1 MKASYLKIAVGLV
14 AGLLAGG
21 VQAQRLN
28 DPALDGMQVLPRV
41 EGCNAPGGLFP
52 ITSSDGPMDAPYWCG
67 APPYCL
73 TMPVGNAER
82 CHIIPG
88 VRQGGLRGVRDPQD
102 LLCDVTNVNPTGP
115 THATPGRC
123 PVAPTLGATINNVQA
138 ATVSQGANV
147 TLRVNTANA
156 APLSTPTALTM
167 ACSGTNAA
175 ISPFNQTN
183 LIAYAG
189 QDHTFPAVAATT
201 AGNTACTITATNAAG
216 SATYN
221 VSFNATPTVTTPAPT
236 VQAEFTNSPVT
247 VGSTRVSLRTRT
259 TNATGNITWRCTGI
273 WNFTDTRPSSNGA
286 WHTTS
291 HNQGSGSAAGRSST
305 CTFTATGP
313 GGTGTTTATWR
324 AVAPSGSGGGGTG
337 GGDDS
342 DTPLRTTWF
351 FRGCLRE
358 AAGGQNGGGCQQY
371 KLGVANGSS
380 IRDVGS
386 VTCNGVLRTYIS
398 TPSNVVPAAERN
410 AAANWARRWN
420 GSFYP
425 LGMVTNSYSCT
436 G

>member
-1 MKASYLKIAVGLV
+1 MNIRKIFYTCIGSTVLLISQ
-14 AGLLAGG
+14 AGA
-21 VQAQRLN
+21 QALN
-28 DPALDGMQVLPRV
+28 DPAIDGMRVLPRV
-41 EGCNAPGGLFP
+41 EGCNVPGGLQP
-52 ITSSDGPMDAPYWCG
+52 ITSSDGPNDAMYWCG
-67 APPYCL
+67 PPPYCL
-73 TMPVGNAER
+73 TMPVGSPER
-82 CHIIPG
+82 CHIVPGSRNGGLNG
-88 VRQGGLRGVRDPQD
+88 VRNPQD
-102 LLCDVTNVNPTGP
+102 LICDVTNINPTGP
-115 THATPGRC
+115 THAFPGRC
-123 PVAPTLGATINNVQA
+123 PVPPTLGATVNGVQA

-147 TLRVNTANA
+147 TLRVNTANT
-156 APLSTPTALTM
+156 APLSAPTALTM

-189 QDHTFPAVAATT
+189 QDHTFPAVAASS

-236 VQAEFTNSPVT
+236 VQAEFTNSPVA

-273 WNFTDTRPSSNGA
+273 WNFTDTRPSSNGG
-286 WHTTS
+286 WHTTT

-324 AVAPSGSGGGGTG
+324 AVAASGGSGGGNTG
-337 GGDDS
+337 GGT
-342 DTPLRTTWF
+342 DTPAQPTTTWF
-351 FRGCLRE
+351 FRACYRE
-358 AAGGQNGGGCQQY
+358 AANGGNGGGCSAY
-371 KLGVANGSS
+371 KLGVASGSS

-386 VTCNGVLRTYIS
+386 VTCHGTLRSLAASSSAI
-398 TPSNVVPAAERN
+398 PANVRSAAS
-410 AAANWARRWN
+410 NWARRWN
-420 GSFYP
+420 GSYVP
-425 LGMVTNSYSCT
+425 LGMLTTAWSCT

>member
-1 MKASYLKIAVGLV
+1 MKLSTMAYSCLAASLLSLTV
-14 AGLLAGG
+14 ATGH
-21 VQAQRLN
+21 AQPIYDIN
-28 DPALDGMQVLPRV
+28 KVGMQKLPLV
-41 EGCNAPGGLFP
+41 EGCNVPGGLRP
-52 ITSSDGPMDAPYWCG
+52 ITSSDGPRDGMFWCG
-67 APPYCL
+67 PPPYCL
-73 TMPVGNAER
+73 TMAVGSPER

-88 VRQGGLRGVRDPQD
+88 SREGGLKGVRDPQD

-123 PVAPTLGATINNVQA
+123 PVLPTLGATVNGVQV
-138 ATVSQGANV
+138 ATLSQGANV
-147 TLRVNTANA
+147 TLRVNTASA
-156 APLSTPTALTM
+156 APLSTPTTLTM

-189 QDHTFPAVAATT
+189 QDHTFPAVAASS

-324 AVAPSGSGGGGTG
+324 AVAASGGGDSGGGGTPT
-337 GGDDS
+337 
-342 DTPLRTTWF
+342 DTPATTTWF
-351 FRGCLRE
+351 FRACQRE
-358 AAGGQNGGGCQQY
+358 AANGGNGGGCAAF
-371 KLGVANGSS
+371 KLGVAVGST

-386 VTCNGVLRTYIS
+386 VTCRGTLRNFGGSLGSAPAPLRT
-398 TPSNVVPAAERN
+398 PASNWSRYWGGN
-410 AAANWARRWN
+410 Y
-420 GSFYP
+420 YP
-425 LGMVTNSYSCT
+425 LSMITSVWSCT

>member
-1 MKASYLKIAVGLV
+1 MKNGYAAIAAGIVAS
-14 AGLLAGG
+14 LLSLSS
-21 VQAQRLN
+21 QAQDLSRGGSTMRVQPLI
-28 DPALDGMQVLPRV
+28 DG
-41 EGCNAPGGLFP
+41 CTAPGGLFP
-52 ITSSDGPMDAPYWCG
+52 ITSSDGPFDAPYWCG

-73 TMPVGNAER
+73 TMPVGNIER

-102 LLCDVTNVNPTGP
+102 LLCDVANINPTGP

-123 PVAPTLGATINNVQA
+123 PVPPTLGATVNNVQV

-147 TLRVNTANA
+147 TLRVNTASA

-175 ISPFNQTN
+175 ISPFNQPN

-189 QDHTFPAVAATT
+189 QDHTFPAVAAGS
-201 AGNTACTITATNAAG
+201 AGNTACTITAANAAG
-216 SATYN
+216 SVNYQ
-221 VSFNATPTVTTPAPT
+221 VSFNATATVSTPAPT

-273 WNFTDTRPSSNGA
+273 WNFTDTRPSSNSG
-286 WHTTS
+286 WYTTS
-291 HNQGSGSAAGRSST
+291 HNQGSGSAAGRSAT

-324 AVAPSGSGGGGTG
+324 AVAASGGGNTG
-337 GGDDS
+337 GEVEVPVAS
-342 DTPLRTTWF
+342 TTWF
-351 FRGCLRE
+351 FRACRRD
-358 AAGGQNGGGCQQY
+358 AANGGNGGGCSAF
-371 KLGVANGSS
+371 KLGIASGST

-386 VTCNGVLRTYIS
+386 VTCSGTLRQFAS
-398 TPSNVVPAAERN
+398 LPSAVPAATRT
-410 AAANWARRWN
+410 AASNWARRWN
-420 GSFYP
+420 GNYEALS
-425 LGMVTNSYSCT
+425 MITSSWSCT

>member
-1 MKASYLKIAVGLV
+1 MKNGYAVIAAGIVAS
-14 AGLLAGG
+14 LLSLSS
-21 VQAQRLN
+21 QAQRLN
-28 DPALDGMQVLPRV
+28 DPAIDGMRVLPRV
-41 EGCNAPGGLFP
+41 EGCNVPGGLRP
-52 ITSSDGPMDAPYWCG
+52 ITSSDGPDDAPYWCG
-67 APPYCL
+67 PPPYCL
-73 TMPVGNAER
+73 TMPVGNVER

-123 PVAPTLGATINNVQA
+123 PVPPTLGATINGVQA

-147 TLRVNTANA
+147 TLRVNTASA
-156 APLSTPTALTM
+156 APLSAPTALTM

-189 QDHTFPAVAATT
+189 LDHTFPAVAAGS
-201 AGNTACTITATNAAG
+201 AGNTACTITAANAAG
-216 SATYN
+216 SVNYQ
-221 VSFNATPTVTTPAPT
+221 VSFNATATVSTPAPT

-273 WNFTDTRPSSNGA
+273 WNFTDTRPSSNSG
-286 WHTTS
+286 WYTTS
-291 HNQGSGSAAGRSST
+291 HNQGSGSAAGRSAT

-324 AVAPSGSGGGGTG
+324 AVAASGGGNTG
-337 GGDDS
+337 GEVEVPVAS
-342 DTPLRTTWF
+342 TTWF
-351 FRGCLRE
+351 FRACRRD
-358 AAGGQNGGGCQQY
+358 AANGGNGGGCSAF
-371 KLGVANGSS
+371 KLGIASGST

-386 VTCNGVLRTYIS
+386 VTCSGTLRQFAS
-398 TPSNVVPAAERN
+398 LPSAVPAATRT
-410 AAANWARRWN
+410 AASNWARRWN
-420 GSFYP
+420 GNYEALS
-425 LGMVTNSYSCT
+425 MITSSWSCT

>member
-1 MKASYLKIAVGLV
+1 MNQMLRLIGIALLLSIGSQGFAQDLSR
-14 AGLLAGG
+14 AGST
-21 VQAQRLN
+21 
-28 DPALDGMQVLPRV
+28 MQVQPLID
-41 EGCNAPGGLFP
+41 GCTVPGGLQP
-52 ITSSDGPMDAPYWCG
+52 ITSSDGPNDAPFWCG
-67 APPYCL
+67 PPPYCL
-73 TMPVGNAER
+73 TMPVGSPER

-88 VRQGGLRGVRDPQD
+88 VRNGGINGVRNPQD
-102 LLCDVTNVNPTGP
+102 LLCDVTNINPTGP
-115 THATPGRC
+115 THAFPGRC
-123 PVAPTLGATINNVQA
+123 PVPPTLGATVNGVQV

-147 TLRVNTANA
+147 TLRVNTANT
-156 APLSTPTALTM
+156 APLSAPTALTM
-167 ACSGTNAA
+167 ACSGANAA

-189 QDHTFPAVAATT
+189 QDHTFPAVAASS

-236 VQAEFTNSPVT
+236 VQAEFTNSPVE

-286 WHTTS
+286 WLTTT

-324 AVAPSGSGGGGTG
+324 AVAASGGGSTG
-337 GGDDS
+337 GGS
-342 DTPLRTTWF
+342 TGTTPVASTTWF
-351 FRGCLRE
+351 FRACRRD
-358 AAGGQNGGGCQQY
+358 AANGGNGGGCAQY
-371 KLGVANGSS
+371 KLGLASNGGTS

-386 VTCNGVLRTYIS
+386 VTCNGTLRSYGNSMGAVPSATRSAATNWSKYWSGSYAPLS
-398 TPSNVVPAAERN
+398 TITSV
-410 AAANWARRWN
+410 W
-420 GSFYP
+420 
-425 LGMVTNSYSCT
+425 SCT

>member
-1 MKASYLKIAVGLV
+1 MKLSTVAYSCLAASLLSLTVATGHAQPIYDINKVGM
-14 AGLLAGG
+14 
-21 VQAQRLN
+21 QRL
-28 DPALDGMQVLPRV
+28 PLV
-41 EGCNAPGGLFP
+41 EGCNVPGGLRP
-52 ITSSDGPMDAPYWCG
+52 ITSSDGPSDGMFWCG
-67 APPYCL
+67 PPPYCL
-73 TMPVGNAER
+73 TMAVGSPER

-88 VRQGGLRGVRDPQD
+88 SREGGLKGVRDPQD

-123 PVAPTLGATINNVQA
+123 PVPPTLGATVNGVQV
-138 ATVSQGANV
+138 ATLSQGANV
-147 TLRVNTANA
+147 TLRVNTASA
-156 APLSTPTALTM
+156 APLSTPTTLTM

-189 QDHTFPAVAATT
+189 QDYTFPAVAASS

-216 SATYN
+216 SVNYQ
-221 VSFNATPTVTTPAPT
+221 VSFNATATVSTPAPT

-273 WNFTDTRPSSNGA
+273 WNFTDTRPSSNSG
-286 WHTTS
+286 WYTTS

-324 AVAPSGSGGGGTG
+324 AVGAGSGNGGGEV
-337 GGDDS
+337 
-342 DTPLRTTWF
+342 TPIPAPQTTTWF
-351 FRGCLRE
+351 FRACYRE
-358 AAGGQNGGGCQQY
+358 AANGGNGGGCQSY
-371 KLGVANGSS
+371 KLGVASGSS

-386 VTCNGVLRTYIS
+386 VTCHGALRS
-398 TPSNVVPAAERN
+398 FAPSASSIPAAVRT
-410 AAANWARRWN
+410 AASNWARRWN
-420 GSFYP
+420 GSYAP
-425 LGMVTNSYSCT
+425 LGMLTTAWSCT